1 MYKNAVSID
10 LKLLSSHMDNL
21 NNGGNDMQLVIQLKY
36 LSSHMDSLT
45 NGQNDM
51 LF

>member
-1 MYKNAVSID
+1 
-10 LKLLSSHMDNL
+10 MDNL
-21 NNGGNDMQLVIQLKY
+21 NNGGNDMQFVIQLKY

-51 LF
+51 LL